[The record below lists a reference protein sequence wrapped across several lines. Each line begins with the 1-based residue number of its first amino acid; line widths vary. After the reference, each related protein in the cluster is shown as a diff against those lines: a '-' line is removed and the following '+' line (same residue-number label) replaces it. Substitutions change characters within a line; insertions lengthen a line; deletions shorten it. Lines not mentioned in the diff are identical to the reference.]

1 LQYAPTIIGRPTA
14 IDRLNKG
21 FIMIKKEKN
30 RKFNLK
36 IKSKDIDPGA
46 LFITKR
52 LNDSGQEALVVGG
65 CIRNLIMGEEAH
77 DWDITTKATP
87 EEISRA
93 FKEFKVVPVGKKF
106 GTLTVVINHINYE
119 VSTFKKNKSAP
130 TPNLLEDLRHRD
142 FTINALAWREGE
154 GVIDYFNGLEDIKQ
168 KIIRGV
174 EDPVERI
181 KEDPLRMLRAIRL
194 ACELDFK
201 IDKATLQAI
210 EENNSLIKEVSVE
223 RIRDEFTKILL
234 SNYPRRGFKLL
245 YRLGLLRFIMPE
257 LQKCA
262 GIYRENFREGED
274 LLEHTLDMA
283 ASLPPDLNLRLSVL
297 LYNIKSI
304 SRLDEKEEI
313 IIKVLR
319 RIRFKNAVIKKLT
332 VLTKE
337 NWQVLNFSKKIN
349 IRQLASRIG
358 MENLKD
364 VWELKK
370 VLIKESRSS
379 EEFKSAEIERAEN
392 NIRETLQERP
402 PVSLKDL
409 AVKGKDL
416 IELGYKEGKEIGQML
431 KELLHL
437 VLEKPALNQKKI
449 LLTRV
454 KEKNFL

>member
-1 LQYAPTIIGRPTA
+1 
-14 IDRLNKG
+14 
-21 FIMIKKEKN
+21 M
-30 RKFNLK
+30 
-36 IKSKDIDPGA
+36 
-46 LFITKR
+46 
-52 LNDSGQEALVVGG
+52 GG
-65 CIRNLIMGEEAH
+65 EAH

-93 FKEFKVVPVGKKF
+93 FKEFKVIPVGKKF

-119 VSTFKKNKSAP
+119 VSTFKKNKSVS
-130 TPNLLEDLRHRD
+130 TPNLLEDLRRRD

-154 GVIDYFNGLEDIKQ
+154 RVIDYFNGLKDIKQ

-194 ACELDFK
+194 ACEFDFK
-201 IDKATLQAI
+201 IDKVTLRVI
-210 EENNSLIKEVSVE
+210 EENSSLIKKVSPE

-234 SNYPRRGFKLL
+234 SNHPRRGFKLL

-274 LLEHTLDMA
+274 LLEHTLDMV
-283 ASLPPDLNLRLSVL
+283 ASLLPDLNLRLSVL
-297 LYNIKSI
+297 LYHIKSI

-313 IIKVLR
+313 VVKILK
-319 RIRFKNAVIKKLT
+319 RIRFKNAVIKKVTTLT
-332 VLTKE
+332 NE
-337 NWQVLNFSKKIN
+337 DWQAINFSQKKK

-364 VWELKK
+364 TWELKK

-392 NIRETLQERP
+392 KIKETLQERP

-416 IELGYKEGKEIGQML
+416 FELGYKEGKEMRLVQ
-431 KELLHL
+431 KELLNL
-437 VLEKPALNQKKI
+437 VLEKPTLNQKKI
-449 LLTRV
+449 LLTWI
-454 KEKNFL
+454 KEKNSL

>member
-1 LQYAPTIIGRPTA
+1 
-14 IDRLNKG
+14 
-21 FIMIKKEKN
+21 MIKKEKN

-46 LFITKR
+46 LSIINR
-52 LNDSGQEALVVGG
+52 LNDSGYEALVVGG
-65 CIRNLIMGEEAH
+65 CIRNLIMGEEAR
-77 DWDITTKATP
+77 DWDITTKAAP

-93 FKEFKVVPVGKKF
+93 FKKFKVVPVGKKF

-130 TPNLLEDLRHRD
+130 TTNLFEDLRHRD
-142 FTINALAWREGE
+142 FTINSLAWKDREGI
-154 GVIDYFNGLEDIKQ
+154 IDYFKGLEGIKQ
-168 KIIRGV
+168 KIIKGV
-174 EDPVERI
+174 ENPCKRI
-181 KEDPLRMLRAIRL
+181 EEDPLRMLRAVRL

-210 EENNSLIKEVSVE
+210 ERNSSLIKKISPE

-234 SNYPRRGFKLL
+234 SNYLRRGFILL
-245 YRLGLLRFIMPE
+245 HRLRLLRFIMPE
-257 LQKCA
+257 LQKCV

-274 LLEHTLDMA
+274 LFEHTLDMA

-297 LYNIKSI
+297 LSKIKSI
-304 SRLDEKEEI
+304 ARVEEKKEI
-313 IIKVLR
+313 IVKILK
-319 RIRFKNAVIKKLT
+319 RIRFKNVVIKKVTTLT
-332 VLTKE
+332 NE
-337 NWQVLNFSKKIN
+337 DWQAINFSKEKK
-349 IRQLASRIG
+349 IRQLASRIS

-364 VWELKK
+364 IWELKK
-370 VLIKESRSS
+370 ALIKKNQNS

-392 NIRETLQERP
+392 NIREILQEKP

-409 AVKGKDL
+409 AVNGKDL
-416 IELGYKEGKEIGQML
+416 FELGYKEGKEMGLVL
-431 KELLHL
+431 KELLNL

-454 KEKNFL
+454 KKLFFWECSLVR